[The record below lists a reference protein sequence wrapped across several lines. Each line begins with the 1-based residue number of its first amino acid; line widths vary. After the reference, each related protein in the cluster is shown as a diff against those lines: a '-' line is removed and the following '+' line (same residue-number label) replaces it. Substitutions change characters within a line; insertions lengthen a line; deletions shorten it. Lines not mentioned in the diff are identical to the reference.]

1 MKKSEESSKDFAARK
16 LPSQERAQMTVDSIM
31 DATKKIL
38 EKEGYA
44 HLTTNHIAD
53 VAGVSIGT
61 LYQYFSNKE
70 TIIYALIES
79 VVSKAADELRDKL
92 MELMTEPIQVMIPT
106 MTRLLLS
113 IYKENE
119 FVLFRIRYQVPRLKD
134 TYAKLTTENFTFV
147 TNLAYLK
154 QHQIELTVKDLNTA
168 LFIVENTI
176 TSNCIR
182 YLEKQPSDI
191 SEDEFI
197 DELSSMVLK
206 YLTE

>member
-1 MKKSEESSKDFAARK
+1 MKKSEDSSKDFAARK

-154 QHQIELTVKDLNTA
+154 QHQIELTVKDLSTA
-168 LFIVENTI
+168 LFIVENAI

>member
-154 QHQIELTVKDLNTA
+154 QHQIELTVKDLSTA
-168 LFIVENTI
+168 LFIVENTM